1 MKTLLSFF
9 TLFSLIVFLL
19 PLAALN
25 PDKTENRSDTT
36 VDKIVSSAV
45 SQPIRQEEVLQSLPS
60 SISQSTQNALAAL
73 QVPQPEYFSI
83 LDRSTG
89 QVEKVAVLD
98 YLYGAVAAELPP
110 GFHLEAMKAQ
120 AVASHTYALYCQ
132 EHPSQDLGGADFSA
146 DPSNWEGY
154 VTREQM
160 LERYPDLGETYW
172 KKIKN
177 AVDEVASTV
186 LVYQEEPIL
195 AAYHSMSAGATEFAS
210 NVWNGTV
217 PYLIPVDSVG
227 DTLADQ
233 FETSVTFASEQIK
246 GILTEAYPDLTLS
259 GDTRSWFQIISR
271 SPSGY
276 VLTLQ
281 AGNLQ
286 ISGKDLRTLLGLRST
301 NFTITAQ
308 TNSFL
313 FTTKG
318 YGHGVGLSQYGAD
331 YMARQGS
338 GYEEILLH
346 YYTGTQLAQ
355 AVKG

>member
-36 VDKIVSSAV
+36 VDKIVSRAV

-60 SISQSTQNALAAL
+60 SISQSTQNTLAAL

-172 KKIKN
+172 EKIKN

-355 AVKG
+355 VVKG

>member
-60 SISQSTQNALAAL
+60 SISQSTQTTLAAR

-172 KKIKN
+172 EKIKN

-355 AVKG
+355 VVKG

>member
-60 SISQSTQNALAAL
+60 SISQSTQNTLAAL

-120 AVASHTYALYCQ
+120 AVASQTYALYCQ

-172 KKIKN
+172 EKIKN

-355 AVKG
+355 VVKG

>member
-172 KKIKN
+172 EKIKN

-355 AVKG
+355 VVKG

>member
-60 SISQSTQNALAAL
+60 SISQSTQNTLAAL

-160 LERYPDLGETYW
+160 LERYPDLGEGC
-172 KKIKN
+172 
-177 AVDEVASTV
+177 S
-186 LVYQEEPIL
+186 
-195 AAYHSMSAGATEFAS
+195 
-210 NVWNGTV
+210 
-217 PYLIPVDSVG
+217 
-227 DTLADQ
+227 
-233 FETSVTFASEQIK
+233 
-246 GILTEAYPDLTLS
+246 
-259 GDTRSWFQIISR
+259 
-271 SPSGY
+271 
-276 VLTLQ
+276 
-281 AGNLQ
+281 
-286 ISGKDLRTLLGLRST
+286 
-301 NFTITAQ
+301 
-308 TNSFL
+308 
-313 FTTKG
+313 
-318 YGHGVGLSQYGAD
+318 
-331 YMARQGS
+331 
-338 GYEEILLH
+338 
-346 YYTGTQLAQ
+346 
-355 AVKG
+355 